1 MHSSTSR
8 RQGRRRLMLIAAAS
22 TALLLASPTVANAA
36 NDDPGG
42 EAATADQLLAA
53 EAYAFP
59 PGNWWDSS
67 KADKRRAA
75 ALLRQMTL
83 AEKVDM
89 LHGEINNF
97 YGFYNAPIDRLGIPA
112 LTMADGPAGTRIA
125 NPDVNG
131 QRSTQLPSPLALAAT
146 WNAQLG
152 EQYGDLAGSEAF
164 DTGHNVLLSPA
175 VDIARV
181 AQAGRAFEAYG
192 EDPLLSG
199 TMGAANL
206 RGIQSNPV
214 VGDIKHYNVYTQE
227 TNRLA
232 GGNAVIDERALQ
244 EIYTR
249 PYAIGIRDGHPG
261 SAMCAFNAVN
271 GVQACE
277 NGELLNTILKEQL
290 KFQGWVM
297 SDYGATHSTVP
308 SILNGLDQEMPGNF
322 NPAQQPGMCFFCGPL
337 IDAVNAGQ
345 VPMSRI
351 DDAVTRILRPMFA
364 LGLFDNPPV
373 IQPLPEAEH
382 GAEALSIAEQAMV
395 LLKNDAGALPLT
407 GRVGSIAVIGADAD
421 TVVQGGG
428 SSQVKPTY
436 TVSPLEG
443 IQARAG
449 SGVAVNHVAGSDPV
463 TSAALIPGP
472 DPIPS
477 DYLTPATG
485 TGNGLRAEYFL
496 NRDFSGAPELDRTDP
511 YAGIYGG
518 FFLFSGFNAASPHF
532 PPQPQSVN
540 GESSIRWSG
549 SLTAPVDGS
558 YQLSIVATGSS
569 TLYLDGAPIIQTAPS
584 TTPQE
589 TTVDVDLAAGSVHE
603 LRAENVN
610 DAPSATDNGP
620 VFKLGWVPPEGVV
633 APQAVAAADLARNA
647 QAAVVVVRDYSS
659 EGGDRPNLNLPNGQ
673 EEVIRQVAAANP
685 NTIVVVTSG
694 AGVETSTWEAGVP
707 AILQAWYGGQEQGN
721 AIANILFGDVNPSGK
736 LPITVPTDEA
746 STPVSS
752 PEQFPGVGLDQQF
765 SEGIFVGYRGY
776 EEYGITPQY
785 AFGHGLSY
793 TSFDYSKLKTSTA
806 KGKNGVGKQ
815 LKVDV
820 TVRNT
825 GTVAGRE
832 TVQVYVGPLP
842 TREVPTAAKALAG
855 WAQVDLQPGERKKV
869 SVTLSAESLSFW
881 DVDRDRWRTPSGD
894 VPLFV
899 GSSSDDIR
907 LTGDLR
913 IGRIVQQ

>member
-8 RQGRRRLMLIAAAS
+8 RHGRRRLMLIAAAS
-22 TALLLASPTVANAA
+22 TALLLASPTVATAA
-36 NDDPGG
+36 DDDPSG
-42 EAATADQLLAA
+42 EAATAEQLLAA
-53 EAYAFP
+53 EAHAFP

-67 KADKRRAA
+67 TSDKRRAA

-97 YGFYNAPIDRLGIPA
+97 YGFYNAPIERLGIPA

-322 NPAQQPGMCFFCGPL
+322 NPAQQPGTCFFCGPL

-351 DDAVTRILRPMFA
+351 DDAVTRSFA
-364 LGLFDNPPV
+364 PC
-373 IQPLPEAEH
+373 
-382 GAEALSIAEQAMV
+382 S
-395 LLKNDAGALPLT
+395 
-407 GRVGSIAVIGADAD
+407 
-421 TVVQGGG
+421 
-428 SSQVKPTY
+428 
-436 TVSPLEG
+436 
-443 IQARAG
+443 
-449 SGVAVNHVAGSDPV
+449 
-463 TSAALIPGP
+463 
-472 DPIPS
+472 
-477 DYLTPATG
+477 
-485 TGNGLRAEYFL
+485 
-496 NRDFSGAPELDRTDP
+496 
-511 YAGIYGG
+511 
-518 FFLFSGFNAASPHF
+518 
-532 PPQPQSVN
+532 
-540 GESSIRWSG
+540 
-549 SLTAPVDGS
+549 
-558 YQLSIVATGSS
+558 
-569 TLYLDGAPIIQTAPS
+569 
-584 TTPQE
+584 
-589 TTVDVDLAAGSVHE
+589 
-603 LRAENVN
+603 
-610 DAPSATDNGP
+610 
-620 VFKLGWVPPEGVV
+620 
-633 APQAVAAADLARNA
+633 
-647 QAAVVVVRDYSS
+647 
-659 EGGDRPNLNLPNGQ
+659 
-673 EEVIRQVAAANP
+673 
-685 NTIVVVTSG
+685 
-694 AGVETSTWEAGVP
+694 
-707 AILQAWYGGQEQGN
+707 
-721 AIANILFGDVNPSGK
+721 PSGC
-736 LPITVPTDEA
+736 
-746 STPVSS
+746 ST
-752 PEQFPGVGLDQQF
+752 
-765 SEGIFVGYRGY
+765 
-776 EEYGITPQY
+776 
-785 AFGHGLSY
+785 
-793 TSFDYSKLKTSTA
+793 
-806 KGKNGVGKQ
+806 
-815 LKVDV
+815 
-820 TVRNT
+820 
-825 GTVAGRE
+825 
-832 TVQVYVGPLP
+832 
-842 TREVPTAAKALAG
+842 
-855 WAQVDLQPGERKKV
+855 
-869 SVTLSAESLSFW
+869 
-881 DVDRDRWRTPSGD
+881 
-894 VPLFV
+894 
-899 GSSSDDIR
+899 IR
-907 LTGDLR
+907 R
-913 IGRIVQQ
+913 